1 MHRLFC
7 YGTLQVPQVIRAVT
21 GRDYFGKTAVLR
33 DYAIYRVKNAE
44 YPGITYSVGGATEG
58 ILYQDISNA
67 DLKTLDLFEGEF
79 YDRQMLEVQL
89 PDQAIEK
96 AWVYVIAQH
105 HIGVLSEDIWR
116 LTDFLDNGLDKF
128 MKGYV
133 LARRDIY
140 SISD

>member
-33 DYAIYRVKNAE
+33 DHAIYRVKNAE
-44 YPGITYSVGGATEG
+44 YPGITYSVGGVAEG
-58 ILYQDISNA
+58 VLYEDISNA
-67 DLKTLDLFEGEF
+67 DLKRLDLFEGEF
-79 YDRQMLEVQL
+79 YDRQMLDVRL
-89 PDQAIEK
+89 PDQATKK
-96 AWVYVIAQH
+96 AWVYVIAQQH
-105 HIGVLSEDIWR
+105 MGVLSEDSWR

-133 LARRDIY
+133 QARRNIY
-140 SISD
+140 SEY